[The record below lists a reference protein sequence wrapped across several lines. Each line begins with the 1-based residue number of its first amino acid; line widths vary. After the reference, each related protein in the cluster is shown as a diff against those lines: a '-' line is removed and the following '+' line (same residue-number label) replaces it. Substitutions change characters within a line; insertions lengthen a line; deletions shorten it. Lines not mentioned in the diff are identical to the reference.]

1 MRKNLAVDST
11 SHTSQIEPDDDLMW
25 TAGEFLRMEFLQ
37 PPVVLL
43 GLYPGQIGQIIAE
56 PNCFKTTLILNNL
69 LSMACGRPSS
79 PLYPGG
85 SPLRVLYIDF
95 ESTGALLKE
104 DLLRMLEAGG
114 FTRAQREL
122 IDYNFFVSVDVSI
135 AGDML
140 DFSNPKHFEYALG
153 DLKRHSGTS
162 GLDVIVIDTQAEG
175 FSLDSES
182 DNSEVKRKIIT
193 PLKRL
198 ACQTGAAVL
207 LAHHSGKQFIDER
220 GFEHAV
226 YRGRGATCMAAAVRF
241 IVNLEHVKDRAGF
254 VTRDFV
260 KVRCAK
266 VKGRPFPDT
275 TLRYDPETRW
285 LHPASVTAKPNGEM
299 AADWNA
305 AQYAEVLA
313 VIGDV
318 KPGVIT
324 RAKLLE
330 TLTLGRNRVDE
341 LLQRAMRE
349 GRVISPKRGHYRLAA
364 TVEPGGIIEPEG
376 ISSRRKSICNKQH
389 DYFLPMRDS
398 RNVPG

>member
-11 SHTSQIEPDDDLMW
+11 SCTSQIEPEDMLDW
-25 TAGEFLRMEFLQ
+25 TTGEFMRMDFPEY
-37 PPVVLL
+37 PAVLL
-43 GLYPGQIGQIIAE
+43 GLYPEQIGQVIAS
-56 PNCFKTTLILNNL
+56 PNCFKTTWLLNLIQWL
-69 LSMACGRPSS
+69 ACGGPYA
-79 PLYPGG
+79 PFYPGG
-85 SPLRVLYIDF
+85 KPRRVLYVDF
-95 ESTGALLKE
+95 ESTGAGLQE
-104 DLLRMLEAGG
+104 DLKRMIEAGG
-114 FTRAQREL
+114 FTSAQRNL
-122 IDYNFFVSVDVSI
+122 IDDNFFVAVDVSI

-140 DFSNPKHFEYALG
+140 DFSNPAHFQHALDDFKRKHNGATAL
-153 DLKRHSGTS
+153 DL
-162 GLDVIVIDTQAEG
+162 IVIDTQAEG

-182 DNSEVKRKIIT
+182 DNSEVKRKIIA
-193 PLKRL
+193 PLKKL
-198 ACQTGAAVL
+198 AQQTGAAVL
-207 LAHHSGKQFIDER
+207 LAHHSGKQQVDEG
-220 GFEHAV
+220 GFESAV

-241 IVNLEHVKDRAGF
+241 IVNLEHVKDRSGF
-254 VTRDFV
+254 VTQDLV

-285 LHPASVTAKPNGEM
+285 LHPANVTAKTNGEM

-318 KPGVIT
+318 RLGGVIT

-364 TVEPGGIIEPEG
+364 TIEPGGIAEPEG
-376 ISSRRKSICNKQH
+376 ISS
-389 DYFLPMRDS
+389 P
-398 RNVPG
+398 